1 MSAASPLQL
10 SGIKGLTTLLLMAH
24 FQLILDTL
32 ASTTYGKARNE
43 ATKPVPVVTSE
54 KDEATINKSENQQK
68 QRDKSI
74 KSNIMAVSVV
84 MPWCRGDVI
93 RGIWA
98 ADESWARWLM

>member
-1 MSAASPLQL
+1 
-10 SGIKGLTTLLLMAH
+10 LTTLLLMAH

-32 ASTTYGKARNE
+32 ASTTYGKVKGEGN
-43 ATKPVPVVTSE
+43 KPVPVVTSE
-54 KDEATINKSENQQK
+54 GDEATIKEQQNQK
-68 QRDKSI
+68 QRDKSV

-98 ADESWARWLM
+98 ADETWARWLM